1 MSAAAQASAHI
12 IRLSARHG
20 VEPLGVVGLLAV
32 YALVEVDFTR
42 LRFWKDVAS
51 AMVTAA

>member
-1 MSAAAQASAHI
+1 MSTAAQASAHI

-32 YALVEVDFTR
+32 FALVEVDFAR
-42 LRFWKDVAS
+42 LRFWKDVAGE
-51 AMVTAA
+51 MVAAA